1 MKSQILKF
9 AGAITRN
16 FSEAV
21 TQILEVNGNFVPTAD
36 TCNMKVSGEVRPI
49 LLKNSIFFEVAG
61 IRLDRPAEGTILGV
75 SVGISQNSD
84 ASGLDGVANL
94 FLNIVE

>member
-61 IRLDRPAEGTILGV
+61 IRLEWPAGF
-75 SVGISQNSD
+75 SQISY
-84 ASGLDGVANL
+84 APGL
-94 FLNIVE
+94 